1 MNGVAGAAGTLCSS
15 DDCIAL
21 KLGALM
27 GKWRRFIAVATRKV
41 EGREVSF
48 QLRHVKQEKAEAK
61 CEQTNEAVMADSC
74 HT

>member
-1 MNGVAGAAGTLCSS
+1 MESLVLRGHCVPS

-27 GKWRRFIAVATRKV
+27 GKRRSFIAVATRKV

-48 QLRHVKQEKAEAK
+48 QLRHVKEEKAEAK
-61 CEQTNEAVMADSC
+61 CEQTNEAVMADLC